1 MDIRK
6 VKKLIEL
13 LEESELTEI
22 EISEGEESIRLS
34 RSSTGTDVYSLP
46 AQTIPPAP
54 LSTVAEPSQSQD
66 ERAGSESFPADKV
79 PVVSP
84 MVGTYYASPNP
95 DTLPYVELGAE
106 VNVGDTLCV
115 IEAMKIF
122 NPVDTES
129 AGIICKIF
137 KHSGD
142 PVEFGEP
149 LFLIES
155 LSP

>member
-34 RSSTGTDVYSLP
+34 RSNNGTQVYSVP
-46 AQTIPPAP
+46 TQAIPPAP
-54 LSTVAEPSQSQD
+54 LSTVAEPSLD
-66 ERAGSESFPADKV
+66 DRAASVSFPADQV
-79 PVVSP
+79 SVVSP

-95 DTLPYVELGAE
+95 DTPAYVKLGTE
-106 VNVGDTLCV
+106 VSVGDTLCV

-122 NPVDTES
+122 NPVDTEN
-129 AGIICKIF
+129 AGIICKIY

-155 LSP
+155 LSS

>member
-34 RSSTGTDVYSLP
+34 RSNSGTEVYSVP
-46 AQTIPPAP
+46 AQAMPPTP
-54 LSTVAEPSQSQD
+54 LSAAAVPAQD
-66 ERAGSESFPADKV
+66 DHLDSESFPADKV

-106 VNVGDTLCV
+106 VSVGDTLCV

-129 AGIICKIF
+129 AGIVCKIF

-155 LSP
+155 LSS

>member
-34 RSSTGTDVYSLP
+34 RSNSGTEVYSVP
-46 AQTIPPAP
+46 AQAVPPAP
-54 LSTVAEPSQSQD
+54 LNTVAEPSLDDQ
-66 ERAGSESFPADKV
+66 AGSENLPTDKV

-84 MVGTYYASPNP
+84 MVGTYYGSPNP
-95 DTLPYVELGAE
+95 DTPPYVELGAQ
-106 VNVGDTLCV
+106 VSIGDTLCV

-129 AGIICKIF
+129 AGTVCKIF

-149 LFLIES
+149 LFLIEP
-155 LSP
+155 LPP

>member
-34 RSSTGTDVYSLP
+34 RSNNETQVYSVP
-46 AQTIPPAP
+46 TQSIPPAP
-54 LSTVAEPSQSQD
+54 LSTVAEPSLD
-66 ERAGSESFPADKV
+66 DRAASVSFPADQV
-79 PVVSP
+79 SVVSP

-95 DTLPYVELGAE
+95 DTPAYVKLGTE
-106 VNVGDTLCV
+106 VSVGDTLCV

-122 NPVDTES
+122 NPVDTEN

-155 LSP
+155 LSS

>member
-34 RSSTGTDVYSLP
+34 RSNNGTQVYSVP
-46 AQTIPPAP
+46 TQAIPPAP
-54 LSTVAEPSQSQD
+54 LSTVAEPSLD
-66 ERAGSESFPADKV
+66 DRAASVSFPADQV
-79 PVVSP
+79 SVVSP

-95 DTLPYVELGAE
+95 DTPAYVELGTE
-106 VNVGDTLCV
+106 VSVGDTLCV

-122 NPVDTES
+122 NPVDTEN

-155 LSP
+155 LSS

>member
-34 RSSTGTDVYSLP
+34 RNNSGTDVYSVP
-46 AQTIPPAP
+46 AQTMQSTP
-54 LSTVAEPSQSQD
+54 LNMVTKPSQDDHEST
-66 ERAGSESFPADKV
+66 ESFPADKV

-95 DTLPYVELGAE
+95 DTPPYVELGTE
-106 VNVGDTLCV
+106 VRVGDTLCV

-129 AGIICKIF
+129 AGIVCKIF

>member
-34 RSSTGTDVYSLP
+34 RSNSGTEVYSGP
-46 AQTIPPAP
+46 TQAMPPTP
-54 LSTVAEPSQSQD
+54 LSTVAEPRQD
-66 ERAGSESFPADKV
+66 ERVGSESFPADKV

-95 DTLPYVELGAE
+95 DTPPYVELGAE
-106 VNVGDTLCV
+106 VSVGDTLCV

-129 AGIICKIF
+129 AGIVCKIF

>member
-34 RSSTGTDVYSLP
+34 RSNNGTQVHSVP
-46 AQTIPPAP
+46 AEAPPPSP
-54 LSTVAEPSQSQD
+54 LSTVAEPSLD
-66 ERAGSESFPADKV
+66 NRAGIENFPTNKV
-79 PVVSP
+79 PVLAP
-84 MVGTYYASPNP
+84 MVGTYYGSPNP
-95 DTLPYVELGAE
+95 DTPSYVELGTE
-106 VNVGDTLCV
+106 VCVGDTLCV

-129 AGIICKIF
+129 AGIVCKIF

-155 LSP
+155 LSS

>member
-13 LEESELTEI
+13 LEESGLTEL

-34 RSSTGTDVYSLP
+34 RSGTATAVQSHPFVDLQAPELP
-46 AQTIPPAP
+46 VGLTQDNQEQQPA
-54 LSTVAEPSQSQD
+54 LDTVA
-66 ERAGSESFPADKV
+66 V
-79 PVVSP
+79 ISP
-84 MVGTYYASPNP
+84 MVGTYYAAANVDSE
-95 DTLPYVELGAE
+95 PYVALGSE

-122 NPVDTES
+122 NQVETEIS
-129 AGIICKIF
+129 GFVRKIL
-137 KHSGD
+137 KRSGD
-142 PVEFGEP
+142 PVEYGET

-155 LSP
+155 NNP

>member
-34 RSSTGTDVYSLP
+34 RSNNGTQVYSVP
-46 AQTIPPAP
+46 TQAIPPAP
-54 LSTVAEPSQSQD
+54 LITVAEPSLEDLAASV
-66 ERAGSESFPADKV
+66 SFPTDKV
-79 PVVSP
+79 SVVSP

-95 DTLPYVELGAE
+95 DTPAYVELGTK
-106 VNVGDTLCV
+106 VSVGDTLCV

-129 AGIICKIF
+129 AGIVCKIF
-137 KHSGD
+137 KRSGD

-155 LSP
+155 LSS

>member
-13 LEESELTEI
+13 LEESGLTEL

-34 RSSTGTDVYSLP
+34 RSGTATAVQSHPLVDLQAPELP
-46 AQTIPPAP
+46 VGLTQDNQEQQPA
-54 LSTVAEPSQSQD
+54 LDTVA
-66 ERAGSESFPADKV
+66 V
-79 PVVSP
+79 ISP
-84 MVGTYYASPNP
+84 MVGTYYAAANADSE
-95 DTLPYVELGAE
+95 PYVALGSE

-122 NPVDTES
+122 NQVETEIS
-129 AGIICKIF
+129 GFVRKIL
-137 KHSGD
+137 KRSGD
-142 PVEFGEP
+142 PVEYGET

-155 LSP
+155 NNP

>member
-34 RSSTGTDVYSLP
+34 RSNNETQVYSVP
-46 AQTIPPAP
+46 TQSIPPAP
-54 LSTVAEPSQSQD
+54 LSTVAEPSLD
-66 ERAGSESFPADKV
+66 DRAASVSFPADKV
-79 PVVSP
+79 SVVSP

-95 DTLPYVELGAE
+95 DTPAYVELGTK
-106 VNVGDTLCV
+106 VSVGDTLCV

-129 AGIICKIF
+129 AGIVCKIF
-137 KHSGD
+137 EHSGD

-155 LSP
+155 LSS

>member
-34 RSSTGTDVYSLP
+34 RSNSGTKVYSVP
-46 AQTIPPAP
+46 AQAMPPEP
-54 LSTVAEPSQSQD
+54 LSSVAEPSQND
-66 ERAGSESFPADKV
+66 LVGSENLPADKI

-95 DTLPYVELGAE
+95 DTPPYVELGAE
-106 VNVGDTLCV
+106 VSVGDTLCV

-129 AGIICKIF
+129 AGIVCKIF
-137 KHSGD
+137 KQSGD

-155 LSP
+155 LSS

>member
-34 RSSTGTDVYSLP
+34 RSNNGTQVYSVP
-46 AQTIPPAP
+46 TQAIPPAP
-54 LSTVAEPSQSQD
+54 LSTVAAPSLDDHAASV
-66 ERAGSESFPADKV
+66 SFPPDQV
-79 PVVSP
+79 SVVSP

-95 DTLPYVELGAE
+95 DTPAYVKLGTE
-106 VNVGDTLCV
+106 VSVGDTLCV

-122 NPVDTES
+122 NPVDTER
-129 AGIICKIF
+129 AGIVCKIF
-137 KHSGD
+137 KLSGA

-149 LFLIES
+149 LIS
-155 LSP
+155 VK

>member
-1 MDIRK
+1 
-6 VKKLIEL
+6 
-13 LEESELTEI
+13 
-22 EISEGEESIRLS
+22 
-34 RSSTGTDVYSLP
+34 
-46 AQTIPPAP
+46 
-54 LSTVAEPSQSQD
+54 
-66 ERAGSESFPADKV
+66 
-79 PVVSP
+79 VVSP

-95 DTLPYVELGAE
+95 DTPAYVKLGTE
-106 VNVGDTLCV
+106 VSVGDTLCV

-129 AGIICKIF
+129 AGIVCKIF

-155 LSP
+155 LSS

>member
-13 LEESELTEI
+13 LEDSELTEI

-34 RSSTGTDVYSLP
+34 RSNSGTEVSSVP
-46 AQTIPPAP
+46 AQAMPPTP
-54 LSTVAEPSQSQD
+54 LSTVAEPSQD
-66 ERAGSESFPADKV
+66 DRVDSESFPVDKV

-95 DTLPYVELGAE
+95 DTPPYVELGAE
-106 VNVGDTLCV
+106 VSVGDTLCV

-122 NPVDTES
+122 NPVDTEN
-129 AGIICKIF
+129 AGIVRKIF

-149 LFLIES
+149 LFLIEP

>member
-34 RSSTGTDVYSLP
+34 RSNSGPQVYSVP
-46 AQTIPPAP
+46 AQAMPPAP
-54 LSTVAEPSQSQD
+54 LNTVAEPSLD
-66 ERAGSESFPADKV
+66 DHAGSESFPADKV

-95 DTLPYVELGAE
+95 DTPSYVELGTE

-129 AGIICKIF
+129 AGIVCKIF

-155 LSP
+155 LSS

>member
-34 RSSTGTDVYSLP
+34 RGNSGTEVYSVP
-46 AQTIPPAP
+46 TQAVPPTP
-54 LSTVAEPSQSQD
+54 LSTATEPAQD
-66 ERAGSESFPADKV
+66 TRVDNDSFPADKV

-95 DTLPYVELGAE
+95 DTPPYVELGAE
-106 VNVGDTLCV
+106 VSMGDTLCV

-129 AGIICKIF
+129 AGIVCKIF

-155 LSP
+155 SSP

>member
-13 LEESELTEI
+13 LEDSELTEI

-34 RSSTGTDVYSLP
+34 RSNTGSEVYSVP
-46 AQTIPPAP
+46 AQAMPPAP
-54 LSTVAEPSQSQD
+54 LSTAAGPSRD
-66 ERAGSESFPADKV
+66 DRLGGENFPANKV

-95 DTLPYVELGAE
+95 DTPSYVELGTE
-106 VNVGDTLCV
+106 VSVGDTLCV

-129 AGIICKIF
+129 AGIVSKIF

>member
-13 LEESELTEI
+13 LEGSELTEI

-34 RSSTGTDVYSLP
+34 RNDRGTEVYSVP
-46 AQTIPPAP
+46 TQAMPPTP
-54 LSTVAEPSQSQD
+54 LSTAAVPAQD
-66 ERAGSESFPADKV
+66 NRVDNESFPADKV
-79 PVVSP
+79 TVVSP

-95 DTLPYVELGAE
+95 DTPPYVELGAE
-106 VNVGDTLCV
+106 VSVGDTLCV

>member
-34 RSSTGTDVYSLP
+34 RSSTGTHVYSVP
-46 AQTIPPAP
+46 AQTMTDTR
-54 LSTVAEPSQSQD
+54 LSAVAEPLLD
-66 ERAGSESFPADKV
+66 NPAASEISPVGKV

-95 DTLPYVELGAE
+95 ETPPYVELGTE
-106 VNVGDTLCV
+106 VNAGDTLCV

-122 NPVDTES
+122 NQVDTEIT
-129 AGIICKIF
+129 GIVRKIF

>member
-34 RSSTGTDVYSLP
+34 RGNNRTEVYSAP
-46 AQTIPPAP
+46 AQAEPTTP
-54 LSTVAEPSQSQD
+54 LSTVAESAQD
-66 ERAGSESFPADKV
+66 DREGSENFPADKV

-95 DTLPYVELGAE
+95 DTPPYVELGAE
-106 VNVGDTLCV
+106 VGVGDTLCV

-122 NPVDTES
+122 NPVDTEN
-129 AGIICKIF
+129 AGIVCKIF

-155 LSP
+155 LSS

>member
-34 RSSTGTDVYSLP
+34 RSNNETQVYSVP
-46 AQTIPPAP
+46 TQSIPPAP
-54 LSTVAEPSQSQD
+54 LSTVAEPSLD
-66 ERAGSESFPADKV
+66 DRAASVSFPADKV
-79 PVVSP
+79 SVVSP

-95 DTLPYVELGAE
+95 DTPAYVELGTE
-106 VNVGDTLCV
+106 VSVGDTLCV

-122 NPVDTES
+122 NPVDTEN

-155 LSP
+155 LSS

>member
-34 RSSTGTDVYSLP
+34 RSSTGTDVYSAP
-46 AQTIPPAP
+46 TQTISPTPPNIA
-54 LSTVAEPSQSQD
+54 TEPSHD
-66 ERAGSESFPADKV
+66 DHVDSESFPADKV

-95 DTLPYVELGAE
+95 DTPPYVELGAE
-106 VNVGDTLCV
+106 VGVGDTLCV

-129 AGIICKIF
+129 AGIVCKIF

>member
-34 RSSTGTDVYSLP
+34 RSNSGTQVYAVP
-46 AQTIPPAP
+46 TQAIPPAP
-54 LSTVAEPSQSQD
+54 LSTVAEPSLD
-66 ERAGSESFPADKV
+66 DRAASVSFPADQV
-79 PVVSP
+79 SVVSP
-84 MVGTYYASPNP
+84 MVVTYYASPTP
-95 DTLPYVELGAE
+95 ATPAYVKLGTE
-106 VNVGDTLCV
+106 VSVGDTLCV

-122 NPVDTES
+122 NPVDTEN

-155 LSP
+155 LSS